1 MGVLQRVADWFV
13 PPIVVTSLGQ
23 DAPTQTFATSVPRPV
38 DQLISDMLSTGW
50 GARVGRT
57 EALSVAAVQRGRNEL
72 CAVATL
78 PLRLYRGLD
87 VIDSPLLRQINP
99 NVPNVVTLAQTI
111 EDLVFEGISWWRVLG
126 QDFDGYP
133 IVAEHVDIGR
143 VSLQAPA
150 GDQGHTN
157 TTPAGQ
163 VAQGIVWLDG
173 HPVATSQMI
182 RFDSPNPGLLRAN
195 ARAIRRALL
204 LDKLAATYADN
215 PRPLDYF
222 TDRMS
227 SDVDPMAEDEIGPFL
242 SEWNALRKRQ
252 ATGWIPGNVERVDV
266 SQPSPVDLQLV
277 QLQQQVALEIANGIG
292 VDPEDL
298 GVGTTSR
305 TYFNGVDRRQEKVNR
320 TYAPFMRAITDR
332 LSMGDVTRRGYD
344 VRFDLSDYLKSDP
357 ATQVAY
363 WRGLYDMD
371 AMTSAEVR
379 AAAGISGPAPRP
391 KAVTAAPAP
400 APAASSSL
408 PAGAQFDD
416 RPSLT
421 FSAGEFGAAPAPE
434 VDTESRTITGLALPY
449 GKVASKG
456 GIRYRFKPGSVEY
469 GDVSRVKH
477 LQDHMTP
484 VGSAVA
490 LTDGKDGLTAKLS
503 VLSGPEGSAT
513 RLQRDQLLYDAENG
527 LYDGLSVGVDF
538 SLYPEDGD
546 VVFNEEDQVFD
557 VVRATLREVSSTPMP
572 AFDDARVTKVA
583 ASLTGGSPV
592 EPCAHCTQR
601 HAPGIACATFAAQL
615 RTVPAPATAEA
626 PTVQLSADSVAALA
640 TALQPTGPTPVNPA
654 HGTFTVTEPAPYV
667 FDRLGELRRGTHDF
681 STDLF
686 SGWRPGGGGDEAARQ
701 RAETFVRETFAVTP
715 TNVAALNVNVNRP
728 DLYVDQLEYQYPL
741 WSAVQKGTLTDI
753 TPFTVP
759 KFSSSSG
766 LVADHVTGTEPT
778 PGAFSATSQ
787 TITPTAVSGKV
798 EVTREAY
805 DQGGNP
811 QMSGLIFRQMTRAY
825 YEALEAY
832 AVAQFVASAASIA
845 DLTITTAAA
854 DSTLDQ
860 AITDALVP
868 LQYLRGGDRFRT
880 VFTQIDLYK
889 AMVKAKDSSGRRLYP
904 AVGPQ
909 NAVGTV
915 VDGYT
920 AIDAHGK
927 RWLPAWALAATSVN
941 AASSYM
947 FDPDKVAGWAT
958 APQQINLEWRV
969 AWVDIGIWGYKAF
982 AFLDF
987 NGVREF
993 VYDPV

>member
-1 MGVLQRVADWFV
+1 MGVLRRVADWFV
-13 PPIVVTSLGQ
+13 PPIVVHSLDQ
-23 DAPTQTFATSVPRPV
+23 PLRTFDSVPRPV
-38 DQLISDMLSTGW
+38 DQLISDMLATGW
-50 GARVGRT
+50 GARVSRS

-99 NVPNVVTLAQTI
+99 NVPNVVTLAQTV
-111 EDLVFEGISWWRVLG
+111 EDLVFEGIAWWRVLG
-126 QDFDGYP
+126 TDFDGYP
-133 IVAEHVDIGR
+133 IVAEHVDVGR

-150 GDQGHTN
+150 GDQGRTN
-157 TTPAGQ
+157 TTPSGN
-163 VAQGIVWLDG
+163 VSQGVVWLDG
-173 HPVATSQMI
+173 KPVAASQML

-227 SDVDPMAEDEIGPFL
+227 AEVDPMAEDEIQPFL

-252 ATGWIPGNVERVDV
+252 GTAWIPGNVERVDV

-298 GVGTTSR
+298 GVSTTSR

-344 VRFDLSDYLKSDP
+344 VRFDLTDYLKSDP

-400 APAASSSL
+400 TESSSQ
-408 PAGAQFDD
+408 PAGRQFDD

-421 FSAGEFGAAPAPE
+421 FAAVEFGQTPAPE
-434 VDTESRTITGLALPY
+434 VDPESRTITGLALPY

-456 GIRYRFKPGSVEY
+456 GLRYRFKPGSIEY

-484 VGSAVA
+484 VGNAVE

-503 VLSGPEGSAT
+503 VLAGPEGSST
-513 RLQRDQLLYDAENG
+513 RLQRDQLLYDAQHG

-538 SLYPEDGD
+538 DLHPDSGD
-546 VVFNEEDQVFD
+546 VEFNESDGVYD
-557 VVRATLREVSSTPMP
+557 VIRATLREVSSTPMP

-583 ASLTGGSPV
+583 ASLTGGHM
-592 EPCAHCTQR
+592 HCPHCGHP

-615 RTVPAPATAEA
+615 QPAPAAPAPATSEA
-626 PTVQLSADSVAALA
+626 TVTLSQDSVKALA
-640 TALQPTGPTPVNPA
+640 SALAPTGPTPVNPA

-667 FDRLGELRRGTHDF
+667 FDRKGELRAGSHDF

-686 SGWRPGGGGDEAARQ
+686 SGWKPGGGGDVAARD
-701 RAETFVRETFAVTP
+701 RAEAFVRETFAVTP

-728 DLYVDQLEYQYPL
+728 ELYVDQLEYQYPI
-741 WSAVQKGTLTDI
+741 WAAVQKGTLADI

-860 AITDALVP
+860 SITDSLVP
-868 LQYLRGGDRFRT
+868 LQYIRGGDRFRT

-889 AMVKAKDSSGRRLYP
+889 AMVKAKDSGGRRLYP

-987 NGVREF
+987 NGVREL

>member
-1 MGVLQRVADWFV
+1 MGVLRRIGDWFI
-13 PPIVVTSLGQ
+13 PPVVTQL
-23 DAPTQTFATSVPRPV
+23 ATEPTHVFDSVPRPV

-50 GARVGRT
+50 GSRVSRS

-72 CAVATL
+72 CSVATL

-99 NVPNVVTLAQTI
+99 NVPNVVTLAATV
-111 EDLVFEGISWWRVLG
+111 EDLVFEGIAWWRVLG

-133 IVAEHVDIGR
+133 IVAEHVDVGR

-150 GDQGHTN
+150 GDQGRTN
-157 TTPAGQ
+157 TTPSGNVTAG
-163 VAQGIVWLDG
+163 VVWLDG
-173 HPVATSQMI
+173 KPVPASTML

-204 LDKLAATYADN
+204 LDRLASTYADN

-222 TDRMS
+222 TDKADAS
-227 SDVDPMAEDEIGPFL
+227 VDPMSDEEIASYL
-242 SEWNALRKRQ
+242 AEWNSLRKRSST
-252 ATGWIPGNVERVDV
+252 AWIPGNVERVDV
-266 SQPSPVDLQLV
+266 SQPSPLDLQLV
-277 QLQQQVALEIANGIG
+277 QLQQQVTLEIANGIG

-298 GVGTTSR
+298 GVSTTSR
-305 TYFNGVDRRQEKVNR
+305 TYFNSVDRRTEKVNR

-344 VRFDLSDYLKSDP
+344 VRFDLTDYLKSDP
-357 ATQVAY
+357 TTQVAY
-363 WRGLYDMD
+363 WQGLVSMG
-371 AMTSAEVR
+371 AMSPEEVR
-379 AAAGISGPAPRP
+379 AAAGLSGAAPRP
-391 KAVTAAPAP
+391 KAVAPAP
-400 APAASSSL
+400 APTANSSGASGTFDGR
-408 PAGAQFDD
+408 PA
-416 RPSLT
+416 LT
-421 FSAGEFGAAPAPE
+421 FSASEFGATPAPE
-434 VDTESRTITGLALPY
+434 VDAESRTITGLALPY
-449 GKVASKG
+449 GSVASKG
-456 GIRYRFKPGSVEY
+456 GIRYRFKAGSVEY

-484 VGSAVA
+484 VGSAVE

-503 VLSGPEGSAT
+503 VLSGPEGSVT
-513 RLQRDQLLYDAENG
+513 RLQRDQLLYDAQNG

-538 SLYPEDGD
+538 SMFPEDGD
-546 VVFNEEDQVFD
+546 VVFNEEDGVYD

-583 ASLTGGSPV
+583 ASLTGGPSMD
-592 EPCAHCTQR
+592 PCPHCAQR

-615 RTVPAPATAEA
+615 RSAQPAPAPAPAEGA
-626 PTVQLSADSVAALA
+626 TVQLSSDSIGALAAAL
-640 TALQPTGPTPVNPA
+640 QSSGPTPVNP
-654 HGTFTVTEPAPYV
+654 HGRIEVTEPAPYV
-667 FDRLGELRRGTHDF
+667 FDRLGNLRAGAHDF
-681 STDLF
+681 STDIF
-686 SGWRPGGGGDEAARQ
+686 SGWKPGGGGDQAARD
-701 RAETFVRETFAVTP
+701 RATAFVRETFAVTP
-715 TNVAALNVNVNRP
+715 TNVAALNVTANRP
-728 DLYVDQLEYQYPL
+728 ELYVDQMEYQYPL
-741 WSAVQKGTLTDI
+741 WAAVQKGTLNDI

-778 PGAFSATSQ
+778 PGAFSATAQ

-832 AVAQFVASAASIA
+832 AVAQFVAAAASIA

-860 AITDALVP
+860 SITDSLVP

-880 VFTQIDLYK
+880 VFTQVDLYK

-915 VDGYT
+915 VDGYS
-920 AIDAHGK
+920 ALDAHGK

-947 FDPDKVAGWAT
+947 FDPEKVAGWAT

-987 NGVREF
+987 NGVREL